1 MSFHRMLSITCFIL
15 LALCLIGSCFGCYC
29 IDKDYKTGACT
40 VYEKRDGELV
50 FVSQQWFTQPCGCDD
65 LYETFVRQDPPDT
78 NYCVKCN
85 HPYYTCNS
93 FNTCP

>member
-1 MSFHRMLSITCFIL
+1 MKWPELLSLTCVIL
-15 LALCLIGSCFGCYC
+15 LLLSLLAALVGCSC

-40 VYEKRDGELV
+40 VYQKDGDDLV
-50 FVSQQWFTQPCGCDD
+50 FVSQEWYTRPCGCDD
-65 LYETFVRQDPPDT
+65 LYETFLRQAPLDT

-85 HPYYTCNS
+85 HPYNTCNS